1 MRLFSFICVTALLGL
16 ATAATA
22 ATAAEKPTALG
33 TFKNWSAYTAGTGA
47 DKTCYAL
54 SEPVASQPAGVKRD
68 KIYLLI
74 SNFPGRKV
82 KGEPQIVPG
91 YAYPANGTVSVTV
104 GDDKFTFFTRTEGD
118 VGSAWL
124 KSRADEQKL
133 VAALQ
138 KGSRAVVTGTSSR
151 GTNTTDA
158 YSLSGITAAL
168 KKADAECKM

>member
-1 MRLFSFICVTALLGL
+1 MRLFSFICAAALLGL
-16 ATAATA
+16 TSA

-33 TFKNWSAYTAGTGA
+33 TFKSWSAYTAGSGA

-54 SEPVASQPAGVKRD
+54 SEPTASEPSGVKRD
-68 KIYLLI
+68 KVYLLI
-74 SNFPGRKV
+74 SDFPGRKV

-91 YAYPANGTVSVTV
+91 YAYPDNGTVSVTV
-104 GDDKFTFFTRTEGD
+104 GNDKFTFFTRTEGG

-124 KSRADEQKL
+124 KSTADEAKL

-138 KGSRAVVTGTSSR
+138 KGSRAVVTGVSSR
-151 GTNTTDA
+151 GTTTTDA

-168 KKADAECKM
+168 QKAHAECKM